1 MIWKPMPSKEDYIN
15 PHSTNK
21 KKNRTEYRSIFYNQ
35 QQTLSALQKR
45 QAMCV

>member
-15 PHSTNK
+15 PHFTNK
-21 KKNRTEYRSIFYNQ
+21 QKIRSEYIFYNQ